1 MEVWKTSAMRS
12 WLLAGGA
19 VAGALMLSSCGND
32 DSASPAPP
40 PPNKAPAFTS
50 AATANVVENSS
61 DFTYTA
67 AATDPEGSALTYTIS
82 GGADA
87 AAFVLSGAT
96 LKFVAAPNYD
106 LPADANA
113 DNVYEVQL
121 QVSDGQAQT
130 SLDLR
135 VTVSNSPEGI
145 RLTRVATG
153 FVDPVAI
160 VPVPGSTM
168 LLVAER
174 GGNIYTLDPA
184 NGKKTLFLALSI
196 ETEGDGGLQA
206 IAVSPNYVSDGRFFA
221 VFSGLEGRVFV
232 AACRQQGPFFPPSCN
247 ASGHVV
253 GSEAREATNNDAA
266 SMAYGPDGKLYVVT
280 SDGGGSRDPAGTAQS
295 DTSILGKL
303 LRVENKPDPYAGAGL
318 NYFLTTKIA
327 KGFRNPRGASFIGGL
342 LLVADRGET
351 GTEEI
356 NLVSTSSPGNYGW
369 PAKEGT
375 TLSNPPAP
383 EGAIDPVI
391 EYTRPEGGGVV
402 GGYVYRGS
410 VASLRDQYVFADKSG
425 IVFSVPRSKIVAGIT
440 LREAALERRTADFA
454 PDQGTLGHP
463 ALFGEDLQGELYVV
477 DAGGDVFR
485 VRQAD

>member
-19 VAGALMLSSCGND
+19 VAGALMLSSCGID

-67 AATDPEGSALTYTIS
+67 AATDSEGSALTFTIS

-121 QVSDGQAQT
+121 QVSDGQART
-130 SLDLR
+130 TLDLR
-135 VTVSNSPEGI
+135 VSVTNSKEGI
-145 RLTRVATG
+145 ALTRVATG

-160 VPVPGSTM
+160 VPVPGSTS
-168 LLVAER
+168 LFVAER
-174 GGNIYTLDPA
+174 GGAIYTLDPA
-184 NGKKTLFLALSI
+184 TGQKTLFLTLSVD
-196 ETEGDGGLQA
+196 TEGERGLQA
-206 IAVSPNYVSDGRFFA
+206 IAVSPNYASDGRFYA
-221 VFSGLEGRVFV
+221 VFSGWEGRVLITACRRQGTFLSPSCGEAVLSV
-232 AACRQQGPFFPPSCN
+232 AAEVHEP
-247 ASGHVV
+247 
-253 GSEAREATNNDAA
+253 TNNYAA
-266 SMAYGPDGKLYVVT
+266 SMVFGPDGKLYVVT

-303 LRVENKPDPYAGAGL
+303 LRVDNNPDPYAGASPK
-318 NYFLTTKIA
+318 YYVATRIA
-327 KGFRNPRGASFIGGL
+327 KGFRNPRGASFTSGL

-351 GTEEI
+351 GKEEI
-356 NLVSTSSPGNYGW
+356 NLVSTANAGNYGW

-375 TLSNPPAP
+375 SVVLPPAP
-383 EGAIDPVI
+383 KDAIDPAI

-440 LREAALERRTADFA
+440 LGAAALERRTADFA